1 MTTFGYD
8 SIKYFHLRFKL
19 YLWAKDCCSMK
30 LDPLT
35 NATVIGDVIKFI
47 ETEREK
53 DDVQRPKI

>member
-1 MTTFGYD
+1 
-8 SIKYFHLRFKL
+8 
-19 YLWAKDCCSMK
+19 MK